1 MIRFGRKL
9 VSLLFYAIPM
19 FIILVLAIL
28 EHFGWEKTPYDWIQ
42 KLGDWAIDTGDKI
55 NPE

>member
-1 MIRFGRKL
+1 L